1 MAKVIKSHSRFIGGI
16 SDYPKEGLIPDS
28 YAMGRS
34 IDVRTDPQNATLLPR
49 TIKESGSV
57 FTDLAKWFTTI
68 PSNLDTY
75 SYGETGNFYKRTSS
89 GSWSFM
95 RQVPNSHG
103 NGLAFFADDNFVYY
117 TSDKVIGRYGSLAS
131 ASPQFVDDF
140 LGSQGGIPL
149 NTNSLDLESGSS
161 QYASRA
167 DTVTTSVTGNLSIEA
182 QIKPESLPTV
192 GNPMTFVSKW
202 TENGNLRSYKF
213 DMTAVSGYFG
223 DGSNGSR
230 TISTNTT
237 ESPTDSTCTGVVGT
251 QTLSATNASFSAGQ
265 IILIHQSQGVGAGS
279 WMRNTI
285 SSYTAGTITLGSML
299 NTDYVAGAQVIVM
312 PQYTTVTVNAGITWA
327 CKDWNGSTG
336 GILCYIA
343 NTSVTVASTA
353 IVSALGG
360 NGQVAGS
367 TSVAVGGTGG
377 GFRGGN
383 GTYANYGIQGEGTS
397 GAGGSDRLPNGNAG
411 GGGYVAGGGGLA
423 NSGGGGGGN
432 GIAGSN
438 GVSTGGLP
446 GAGGN
451 SSGSADLT
459 TMTFGGGGGGGASLN
474 TASLERGGGGAGGGI
489 IFITSVDLQIAG
501 ILNANGG
508 AGGGAPGGFS
518 GGGAGGGGSIL
529 LKAQTATLGSNI
541 TADAN
546 NTSSSPLSGAGGT
559 GRVHLD
565 YLTSYTGTTTPT
577 IDATQDNTLVTSV
590 TYQLRLALSS
600 NGTNVQTLSQSFV
613 PMIGVWQ
620 DVGVAWTA
628 STGVA
633 EFYLNAASLGT
644 RTGALTSIH
653 NNASTFNVGAYF
665 DGAGAAAG
673 FYDGLIDEVR
683 LFSIVRS
690 SAEFLAGVNTQILT
704 PAAGLNAYYK
714 FNGDYN
720 DASGNSNTLTGTGS
734 PVFSGDVPYPSPT
747 TRLDIDQQATTSGN
761 TYTTPLTIS
770 EGATAKKTF
779 TPQKDPQKSLAVL
792 VAAKGTGN
800 VTVTVHD
807 QYNNVV
813 ATRTIAAAMMGTG
826 YIEFVFDPVWRPP
839 NFLNPYHFHVT
850 STVADTTLTTTT
862 ADDLETVSFRTYYQF
877 LVTDEAFHPI
887 YPFLNFL
894 VFGNDRYLATYD
906 ATLYEPHR
914 LVFPGGWKVR
924 CLSQWNEYLAIGMW
938 KGSAV
943 TEFDNGRIYFW
954 DGIAPTFN
962 FFIEV
967 PEGAVNAMFGSN
979 EILNFLAG
987 YQGDQMVYT
996 GGTSAQKVKRL
1007 PLITPQTYTEVLPGA
1022 MTMWKTLLRY
1032 GVAGNSDST
1041 VINRAVYTY
1050 GKANIRYDNILTCDY
1065 PISTGNFTGTN
1076 VRIGAVTTVNTKLLI
1091 GWQDGTGFGV
1101 DYVSDSNP
1109 VYPTGRLEFL
1119 IDDSDGTRDA
1129 IYHEKELVQSVAN
1142 FLPLAEGQGFSLD
1155 YQLDDDGTWQSN
1167 PDSPTTGDSVT
1178 RQIIANGRYHQMQ
1191 TGINFSTSVAT
1202 SPTLNGATVVV
1213 ENMDKSERVG

>member
-1 MAKVIKSHSRFIGGI
+1 MKVINSYSRFIGGI
-16 SDYPKEGLIPDS
+16 ADYNKESLVPDS

-57 FTDLAKWFTTI
+57 FTDLPKWFTTI
-68 PSNLDTY
+68 PTTLDTY
-75 SYGETGNFYKRTSS
+75 SYGESGNFYKRTSA

-103 NGLAFFADDNFVYY
+103 NGLSFFADDNFVYY

-131 ASPQFVDDF
+131 SSPQFVDDF
-140 LGSQGGIPL
+140 LGSQGGVPL

-167 DTVTTSVTGNLSIEA
+167 DTVTTSITGNLSIEA

-213 DMTAVSGYFG
+213 DMAAVSGYFG
-223 DGSNGSR
+223 DGSDSSR
-230 TISTNTT
+230 TVSVNTT
-237 ESPTDSTCTGVVGT
+237 ESPIDSTCTGVSGA
-251 QTLSATNASFSAGQ
+251 QTLSATNASFAAGQ
-265 IILIHQSQGVGAGS
+265 VILIHQSQGSNAGS

-285 SSYTAGTITLGSML
+285 TSYTAGTITLGSML
-299 NTDYVAGAQVIVM
+299 NTDYVSGAQVIVM
-312 PQYTTVTVNAGITWA
+312 PQYTTVTVDAGVTWS
-327 CKDWNGSTG
+327 CKAWDGAVG
-336 GILCYIA
+336 GILCFIA

-353 IVSALGG
+353 TISALGG
-360 NGQVAGS
+360 NGQIAGS
-367 TSVAVGGTGG
+367 TTLASGGVGG

-383 GTYANYGIQGEGTS
+383 GNYASYGTQGEGTIGVGVADRVSNGS
-397 GAGGSDRLPNGNAG
+397 GG
-411 GGGYVAGGGGLA
+411 GGGYVAAPGGLN

-432 GIAGSN
+432 ATTGSN
-438 GVSTGGLP
+438 GVSTSGLP

-489 IFITSVDLQIAG
+489 IFITSVDLQITGA
-501 ILNANGG
+501 LNANGG
-508 AGGGAPGGFS
+508 AGGGSPGGFS
-518 GGGAGGGGSIL
+518 GGGAGAGGSIL
-529 LKAQTATLGSNI
+529 LKAQTATLNSNI

-546 NTSSSPLSGAGGT
+546 NTSTSPLSGTGSAG
-559 GRVHLD
+559 RIHLD
-565 YLTSYTGTTTPT
+565 YLTSYTGITSPT

-600 NGTNVQTLSQSFV
+600 NGTNVQTLSQSFI

-620 DVGVAWTA
+620 DVGVAWIA

-633 EFYLNAASLGT
+633 EFYLNAVSLGA
-644 RTGALTSIH
+644 RTGAFTSID
-653 NNASTFNVGAYF
+653 NNASTFNIGAYF
-665 DGAGAAAG
+665 NGAGTATG

-690 SAEFLAGVNTQILT
+690 AAEFSAGVNTQILA
-704 PAAGLNAYYK
+704 PQAGLNAYYK
-714 FNGDYN
+714 LNGDYT
-720 DASGNSNTLTGTGS
+720 DSSGNTNTLTATGS
-734 PVFSGDVPYPSPT
+734 PVFSSDVPYPSPT
-747 TRLDIDQQATTSGN
+747 TRLDIDQQATTSGH

-770 EGATAKKTF
+770 EGATDKKTF
-779 TPQKDPQKSLAVL
+779 TPKKDPQKSLAVL

-813 ATRTIAAAMMGTG
+813 TTKTIATAMMSTG
-826 YIEFVFDPVWRPP
+826 YIEFIFDSVWRPP

-850 STVADTTLTTTT
+850 STIADTTLTTGT

-877 LVTDEAFHPI
+877 LVTDSAFHPI
-887 YPFLNFL
+887 SPFLNFL

-938 KGSAV
+938 KGQAV
-943 TEFDNGRIYFW
+943 TEFDSGRIYFW

-967 PEGAVNAMFGSN
+967 PEGAINAMFGYN
-979 EILNFLAG
+979 ETLNFFAG

-1007 PLITPQTYTEVLPGA
+1007 PLITPQTYTEVFPGA
-1022 MTMWKTLLRY
+1022 VTMWKTLLRY

-1041 VINRAVYTY
+1041 AINRAIYTW
-1050 GKANIRYDNILTCDY
+1050 GKSNIRYGNILTCDY

-1076 VRIGAVTTVNTKLLI
+1076 VRIGATATVNTKLLI
-1091 GWQDGTGFGV
+1091 GWQDGVGFGV
-1101 DYVSDSNP
+1101 DYVSDTNP

-1119 IDDSDGTRDA
+1119 IDDSNS
-1129 IYHEKELVQSVAN
+1129 IYHEKQLVESVAN
-1142 FLPLAEGQGFSLD
+1142 FLPLLAGQGFDLE
-1155 YQLDDDGTWQSN
+1155 YQIDDDGVWQPN
-1167 PDSPTTGDSVT
+1167 ADTPIVGDTIT
-1178 RQIIANGRYHQMQ
+1178 RQEVANGRYHQVQ
-1191 TGINFSTSVAT
+1191 TAINFSTSVAT
-1202 SPTLNGATVVV
+1202 SPTLNGQTMVI
-1213 ENMDKSERVG
+1213 ENHITSERVG